1 MDVMLLVGLAT
12 LPWVGLG
19 AFLAYG
25 IREPRPLPEAPFGDV
40 TAAGAGSPGEGT
52 DPSDGDIEPS
62 GGAMPSAEG
71 DVLVSVIVPA
81 RNEAGRIGRCVE
93 SLVRQEGV
101 PHEIIVVDDRSSD
114 GTAEEAREAGAGSGV
129 PLRILTGEPLP
140 DGWFGKPWAC
150 RQGAAAARGRILL
163 FTDAD
168 TVHHPRLLA
177 RCLEALEED
186 AADALSLLGR
196 QELGTF
202 AERLVQPQIFALM
215 GIRFR
220 RLDRV
225 LDRSRWEEAIANGQ
239 YILVRRKAYNDL
251 GGHEAV
257 KDEVVEDLRLAQE
270 LTRAGRRLTIRQA
283 EEAFATRMYTSL
295 ASLVNGW
302 TKNMAIGARQ
312 AAGGLAPVAV
322 PGILLFLLVAWL
334 LPPLATVGA
343 VGLAAAGHPAIFPG
357 PESWASGAWGHA
369 GLAVAVWGALTWGLC
384 VLIWAGGYRRF
395 GVSPA
400 MALLYPLG
408 TLVVAFIV
416 CRSWLR
422 GSRKIEWKGRV
433 YGGARD

>member
-1 MDVMLLVGLAT
+1 MGQVVLVGLAT

-19 AFLAYG
+19 AFLARG
-25 IREPRPLPEAPFGDV
+25 IREPRPLPEARLGDA
-40 TAAGAGSPGEGT
+40 TK
-52 DPSDGDIEPS
+52 PSDGDIEPS
-62 GGAMPSAEG
+62 GGAMPSSEG

-81 RNEAGRIGRCVE
+81 RNEEGRIGRCVAG
-93 SLVRQEGV
+93 LVQQEGV
-101 PHEIIVVDDRSSD
+101 SHEVIVVDDRSTD
-114 GTAEEAREAGAGSGV
+114 GTAEEARVAAAGSGV
-129 PLRILTGEPLP
+129 PLRVLTGEPLP

-150 RQGAAAARGRILL
+150 RQGAEAAQGRILL

-177 RCLEALEED
+177 RCLWALEED
-186 AADALSLLGR
+186 DADALSLLGR

-225 LDRSRWEEAIANGQ
+225 LDRARWKEAIANGQ
-239 YILVRRKAYNDL
+239 YILVRREAYEAI

-257 KDEVVEDLRLAQE
+257 KGEVVEDLRLAQE
-270 LTRAGRRLTIRQA
+270 LTRAGNRLTMRQA
-283 EEAFATRMYTSL
+283 EEAFSTRMYTSL

-302 TKNMAIGARQ
+302 TKNMATGARQ

-322 PGILLFLLVAWL
+322 PGMLLFLLVAWL
-334 LPPLATVGA
+334 LPPLATLGA

-357 PESWASGAWGHA
+357 PESWPLGAWGHV
-369 GLAVAVWGALTWGLC
+369 GLAVGVWGALTWGLC
-384 VLIWAGGYRRF
+384 VLIWTAGYQRF

-408 TLVVAFIV
+408 TLVVVFIV
-416 CRSWLR
+416 CRSWVR

-433 YGGARD
+433 YGREAAG